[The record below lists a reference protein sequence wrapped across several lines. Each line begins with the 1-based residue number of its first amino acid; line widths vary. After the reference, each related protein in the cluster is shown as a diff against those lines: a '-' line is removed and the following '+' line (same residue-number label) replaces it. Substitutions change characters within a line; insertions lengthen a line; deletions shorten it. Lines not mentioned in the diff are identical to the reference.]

1 MVNFK
6 LVVGSRDGK
15 STTYEVKDDQA
26 KPLIGLKIGDVFD
39 ATVIGLPGKIRIT
52 GGSDKAGVP
61 MRPDVHGAVKKYV
74 LLTKGIGLRKARK
87 GERVRKLVRGNVISE
102 DIYQINAVL
111 VEEVKSDR
119 DEREREG
126 GGQVQGEATKE
137 QEQEQS
143 AQQTN

>member
-39 ATVIGLPGKIRIT
+39 ATVIGLPGKIKIT

>member
-6 LVVGSRDGK
+6 LVVGSKNGK

-26 KPLIGLKIGDVFD
+26 KPLIGLKIGDIFD
-39 ATVIGLPGKIRIT
+39 ATIIGLPGKIRIT

-111 VEEVKSDR
+111 VDEAKSDS
-119 DEREREG
+119 DEKERGEE
-126 GGQVQGEATKE
+126 QVQAHTQAQATKE
-137 QEQEQS
+137 QGQE
-143 AQQTN
+143 

>member
-1 MVNFK
+1 
-6 LVVGSRDGK
+6 
-15 STTYEVKDDQA
+15 
-26 KPLIGLKIGDVFD
+26 
-39 ATVIGLPGKIRIT
+39 
-52 GGSDKAGVP
+52 

>member
-1 MVNFK
+1 LVNFK
-6 LVVGSRDGK
+6 LVVGNKDGK
-15 STTYEVKDDQA
+15 STTYEIKDDQA
-26 KPLIGLKIGDVFD
+26 KPLLGLRIGDVFD

-111 VEEVKSDR
+111 VEEVKSDK
-119 DEREREG
+119 REG
-126 GGQVQGEATKE
+126 GGEGQVQGQATKE
-137 QEQEQS
+137 QEQEQN

>member
-6 LVVGSRDGK
+6 VVVGSRDGK

-26 KPLIGLKIGDVFD
+26 KPLLGLRIGDVFD
-39 ATVIGLPGKIRIT
+39 ATVISLPGKIRIT

-74 LLTKGIGLRKARK
+74 LLTKGIGLRKAGK

-102 DIYQINAVL
+102 EIYQINAVL
-111 VEEVKSDR
+111 VGEVKNSKD
-119 DEREREG
+119 DDGGVERQVREKD
-126 GGQVQGEATKE
+126 KE
-137 QEQEQS
+137 EEKVTAQEG
-143 AQQTN
+143 

>member
-6 LVVGSRDGK
+6 LVVGNKDGK
-15 STTYEVKDDQA
+15 STTYEIKDDQA
-26 KPLIGLKIGDVFD
+26 KPLLGLRIGDVFD

-111 VEEVKSDR
+111 VEEVKSDK
-119 DEREREG
+119 REG
-126 GGQVQGEATKE
+126 GGEGQVQGQATKE
-137 QEQEQS
+137 QEQEQN